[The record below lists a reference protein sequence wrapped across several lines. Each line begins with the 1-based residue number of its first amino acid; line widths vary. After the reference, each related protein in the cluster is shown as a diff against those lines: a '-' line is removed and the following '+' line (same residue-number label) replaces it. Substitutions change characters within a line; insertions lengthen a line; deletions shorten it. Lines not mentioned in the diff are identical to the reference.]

1 MDWASFLLWA
11 VFGRGLHETRALNR
25 MVSVE
30 ELHAC
35 NSFGT
40 WIGNQCNSMGSIIL
54 VVNIPVTNVAKLD

>member
-1 MDWASFLLWA
+1 MRTSWSST
-11 VFGRGLHETRALNR
+11 VNR
-25 MVSVE
+25 VVSVE

-54 VVNIPVTNVAKLD
+54 VINIPVMNVAK